1 MLKKDADL
9 SNLFKNYSKDILHYS
24 LSLLRDYE
32 EAEDAVQEVFTR
44 FIESYDSFRG
54 ECSYKTWLLTITR
67 NYCFNRLNGKARLT
81 DRIDEQIILS
91 SEDSI
96 EQKITLEEVLE
107 KLTKDEYELVY
118 LREFACYSYKEI
130 SEILNIS
137 EDNVKVKIFRVRQQ
151 LKKYLR

>member
-1 MLKKDADL
+1 MLKKNADL

-81 DRIDEQIILS
+81 DRIDEQLILS
-91 SEDSI
+91 SEDGI
-96 EQKITLEEVLE
+96 EQKIILEEALE

-118 LREFACYSYKEI
+118 LREFACCSYKEI

-137 EDNVKVKIFRVRQQ
+137 ENNVKVKIFRVRQQ
-151 LKKYLR
+151 LRKYLR